1 MARKPT
7 WKELLP
13 RLLVAWHDLA
23 MVAVSWLSLYWLA
36 NQAGAP
42 AAEHLL
48 KGLSLV
54 LLVQGVVFWQMG
66 LYRGVW
72 RFASVPDLVNISAAA
87 FVGMLLTIAALL
99 LLGWLPEV
107 PRRVLVPYPLVLILM
122 LSLPRLFYRLWKD
135 FSIAQSRREG
145 AAVRVLVL
153 GAGRA
158 GELLLR
164 ELRAQ
169 DRYQV
174 VGLLDDTHG
183 LKGAKIQGIEV
194 LGNLDRMTE
203 VARETAAKLLVIAMP
218 SANAAQMRR
227 VVELCE
233 STGLPFRKIS
243 HLIDQLEQRS
253 SRFELEE
260 VAIEDLLGRDP
271 VQFDWRVVGEA
282 IGGKTVLITGA
293 GGSIGAEL
301 SRQCARAKVGR
312 LILIE
317 RTELT
322 LLELHQDIQA
332 KFPHLDVV
340 PVLADCGDAV
350 AYKDLLESV
359 QFVFHAA
366 ACKQV
371 PMLETQVR
379 TALRN
384 NVHATCTLVR
394 ACRAAKVP
402 NFVLISTDK
411 AIQPSSVL
419 GASKRLAELA
429 CQALFA
435 GSRTRLSIVRFGN
448 VLDSAGSVV
457 PLFRQQIASG
467 GPVTVTDSGVTR
479 FFMTIPEACQ
489 LILQTS
495 KLAMAPVSVLTLDMG
510 QAISIRE
517 LAEQMIHLSGRTSV
531 DRDIEIVYTGLRPG
545 EKLHETIFHPD
556 ESYQRTSNARVF
568 KAEPRLVD
576 VASVLRVLERL
587 DSLLQESRDDRLFK
601 AFLHETVCD
610 YQPPEDKVVSL
621 SQVRALAK
629 R

>member
-1 MARKPT
+1 M
-7 WKELLP
+7 
-13 RLLVAWHDLA
+13 
-23 MVAVSWLSLYWLA
+23 
-36 NQAGAP
+36 
-42 AAEHLL
+42 
-48 KGLSLV
+48 
-54 LLVQGVVFWQMG
+54 
-66 LYRGVW
+66 
-72 RFASVPDLVNISAAA
+72 
-87 FVGMLLTIAALL
+87 
-99 LLGWLPEV
+99 
-107 PRRVLVPYPLVLILM
+107 
-122 LSLPRLFYRLWKD
+122 
-135 FSIAQSRREG
+135 
-145 AAVRVLVL
+145 
-153 GAGRA
+153 
-158 GELLLR
+158 
-164 ELRAQ
+164 
-169 DRYQV
+169 
-174 VGLLDDTHG
+174 
-183 LKGAKIQGIEV
+183 
-194 LGNLDRMTE
+194 
-203 VARETAAKLLVIAMP
+203 LVIAMP
-218 SANAAQMRR
+218 SASAGQMRR

-243 HLIDQLEQRS
+243 HMVDQLEQRS
-253 SRFELEE
+253 SPFALEE

-271 VQFDWRVVGEA
+271 VQFDWRVVGDA

-301 SRQCARAKVGR
+301 SRQCARAKVSR

-322 LLELHQDIQA
+322 LLELHQDLQS
-332 KFPHLDVV
+332 KFPHLEVL
-340 PVLADCGDAV
+340 PLLADCGDAM
-350 AYKDLLESV
+350 AYRDVLETV
-359 QFVFHAA
+359 DFVFHAA

-394 ACRAAKVP
+394 ACRGAKVP

-411 AIQPSSVL
+411 AIQPASVL

-429 CQALFA
+429 CQALLA

-457 PLFRQQIASG
+457 PLFREQIAAG
-467 GPVTVTDSGVTR
+467 GPVTVTDPGVTR

-495 KLAMAPVSVLTLDMG
+495 RLAVAPVAVLTLDMG
-510 QAISIRE
+510 QAILIRE
-517 LAEQMIHLSGRTSV
+517 LAEQMIHLSGRSSP
-531 DRDIEIVYTGLRPG
+531 DRQIEIVYTGLRPG

-576 VASVLRVLERL
+576 SASILHMLDRL
-587 DSLLQESRDDRLFK
+587 DALLRESRDDRLFK
-601 AFLHETVCD
+601 AFLHETVGD

-621 SQVRALAK
+621 TQARAMAK